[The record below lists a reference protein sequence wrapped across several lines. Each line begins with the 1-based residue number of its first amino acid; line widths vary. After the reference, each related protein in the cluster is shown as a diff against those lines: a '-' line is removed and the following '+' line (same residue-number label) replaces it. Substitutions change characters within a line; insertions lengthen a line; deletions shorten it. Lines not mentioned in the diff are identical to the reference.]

1 MKRGGEANMLDN
13 NKTMQEI
20 YSICKKFEEMR
31 LFSKKIPFNSSE
43 LQLLKQGVVASEQGQ
58 KLISSEIAR
67 RLGITRSAVSQ
78 MVNKL
83 EEKNIVRRVAD
94 EKDRKIAYIELS
106 SDAYKYYE
114 KLRGETNFFFEKL
127 IAKIGEK
134 EMEDFIRVTNI
145 FIDALSEIKDQYAE
159 TIPIV

>member
-1 MKRGGEANMLDN
+1 MLDN

-43 LQLLKQGVVASEQGQ
+43 LQLLKQVVVASEQGQ

-114 KLRGETNFFFEKL
+114 K
-127 IAKIGEK
+127 

>member
-1 MKRGGEANMLDN
+1 MLDN

-43 LQLLKQGVVASEQGQ
+43 LQLLKQVVVASEQGQ

-67 RLGITRSAVSQ
+67 RLGTTRSAVSQ

-83 EEKNIVRRVAD
+83 EEKNIVRQRRGR
-94 EKDRKIAYIELS
+94 KGPQDRLHRTEFRRLQIL
-106 SDAYKYYE
+106 
-114 KLRGETNFFFEKL
+114 
-127 IAKIGEK
+127 
-134 EMEDFIRVTNI
+134 
-145 FIDALSEIKDQYAE
+145 
-159 TIPIV
+159 

>member
-1 MKRGGEANMLDN
+1 MLDN

-31 LFSKKIPFNSSE
+31 PFSKKIPFNSSE
-43 LQLLKQGVVASEQGQ
+43 LQLLKQVVVASEQGQ

>member
-1 MKRGGEANMLDN
+1 
-13 NKTMQEI
+13 MQV
-20 YSICKKFEEMR
+20 
-31 LFSKKIPFNSSE
+31 
-43 LQLLKQGVVASEQGQ
+43 VVASEQGQ